1 MGMVSVFFFLFLAPV
16 IIIEQTACA
25 TSIGSLTEIKQHGDN
40 GMDYFGI
47 TAGGEMA
54 YHSQGWTKSTSH
66 RGITTNAIL
75 QCRNKKIIA
84 SSEQDDET
92 VLSRMLWL

>member
-1 MGMVSVFFFLFLAPV
+1 MLQNPLQAEINRHGFIFWCIVEFFLLAPV

-47 TAGGEMA
+47 TARGGGVVSFSGMDKE
-54 YHSQGWTKSTSH
+54 YKSQ
-66 RGITTNAIL
+66 
-75 QCRNKKIIA
+75 RNNNKWR
-84 SSEQDDET
+84 SPVSEQKNDC
-92 VLSRMLWL
+92 LI